1 MPEENQILK
10 ALYELQ
16 SDVKLLASKFDE
28 NQKIKE
34 DHELRIRN
42 LEKKVFWA
50 AGIAAVAGGS
60 LGNAGNLVSKIFGS

>member
-1 MPEENQILK
+1 MPEENEILK
-10 ALYELQ
+10 AVYELR
-16 SDVKLLASKFDE
+16 SDVKLLADKLDQ

-34 DHELRIRN
+34 DHETRIRA

-60 LGNAGNLVSKIFGS
+60 LGNAGNFISKIFGS